1 MLIEAAEEDFPGPR
15 YVVGDLTEVAL
26 PADAPQPFDLIL
38 CAGNVM
44 GFLHPDTRRPVLG
57 QIAGW
62 LKADGR
68 AVIGFGAGRGYEF
81 ADFFADA
88 RASGLELQQ
97 AYSTWDLRPYAEGA
111 GFLVAVL
118 GRA

>member
-1 MLIEAAEEDFPGPR
+1 MRGVCFAVLAPPG
-15 YVVGDLTEVAL
+15 V
-26 PADAPQPFDLIL
+26 DA
-38 CAGNVM
+38 
-44 GFLHPDTRRPVLG
+44 
-57 QIAGW
+57 
-62 LKADGR
+62 
-68 AVIGFGAGRGYEF
+68 IGFGAGRGYEF